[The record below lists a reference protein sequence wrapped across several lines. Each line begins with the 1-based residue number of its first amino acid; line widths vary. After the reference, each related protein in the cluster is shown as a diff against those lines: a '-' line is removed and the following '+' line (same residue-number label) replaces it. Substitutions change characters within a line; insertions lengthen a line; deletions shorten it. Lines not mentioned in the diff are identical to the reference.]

1 MNLKQIAKCY
11 QKVNNDELR
20 VIKYRDKNDEPIV
33 DVFYGRK
40 TDNPFFSSLGLS
52 RVFGFEVFVVSNKIY
67 APNLVSDVALAIQTS
82 GEFVRVHPHILNVI
96 FDDDDQHGI
105 VVLRK
110 NNNFF
115 QNLDIDMFQII
126 ELSLMESILYQNI
139 DENTFWHE
147 YDHNCLDFRIFN
159 KYSETNEPLV
169 SGILYDENFS
179 LSDLHRVIHDNGAN
193 ATWMGSPILLLI
205 AQAGRFDLLKSILK
219 HTSLDVNVIDSDG
232 NTILHYLANNK
243 NLLSSDILADI
254 KKHDFNL
261 YSWKNI
267 NGRVAIL

>member
-1 MNLKQIAKCY
+1 MNLKEIAKCY
-11 QKVNNDELR
+11 QRVNSDELR

-33 DVFYGRK
+33 DVFYGRRIDK
-40 TDNPFFSSLGLS
+40 PFFSSLGLS
-52 RVFGFEVFVVSNKIY
+52 KVFGCEVFVVSNKIY
-67 APNLVSDVALAIQTS
+67 APNLVSDVALAMQTS
-82 GEFVRVHPHILNVI
+82 GEFVRVHPYILNVI
-96 FDDDDQHGI
+96 FDDDNQHGI

-126 ELSLMESILYQNI
+126 ELSSTESILYQNI
-139 DENTFWHE
+139 DEDTFWYE
-147 YDHNCLDFRIFN
+147 YDHDCLDFRIFS
-159 KYSETNEPLV
+159 KYSETSDSFV
-169 SGILYDENFS
+169 SRILYDKEFS
-179 LSDLHRVIHDNGAN
+179 LSDLHRVIHENGIN

-205 AQAGRFDLLKSILK
+205 VQAGRFDLLKYILK
-219 HTSLDVNVIDSDG
+219 QTSLDVNVIDSDG

-243 NLLSSDILADI
+243 NLLSSDILSDI

-267 NGRVAIL
+267 NGKAAIL